1 MLLTNN
7 SEYKIFNIKHKINSE
22 LIFTKPI
29 PMSELNI
36 LEDIIKTVKYIH
48 NFCTTDI

>member
-7 SEYKIFNIKHKINSE
+7 SEYKISNIKHKINSD
-22 LIFTKPI
+22 LIFTDLI
-29 PMSELNI
+29 PMNELNI

-48 NFCTTDI
+48 NF